1 MTLSR
6 RALLA
11 APALLPPFLSFGAR
25 AQQYP
30 DKPIRMIIPFAAGGT
45 TDLLARA
52 IGQELN
58 EAWGQPVISD
68 NRTGANGV
76 IAGEIVAKSP
86 GDGYTLELVA
96 MGHAT
101 NPLVYQRLPFD
112 SDKDFT
118 PISLIATFPQLVMVN
133 PKVPARTLGELLA
146 LAKKASPPMTYASGG
161 NGSSQHFAGAL
172 FTHMAGLTMTHVPYK
187 GGNPALQD
195 LIAGNVDMMI
205 IQPTTPSQVTS
216 GQVRVLAVSSK
227 QRSASYRDVPTVDE
241 AGVPGYQSVAW
252 YGLVGP
258 KGMPIQILEKL
269 SAAVVKAAHTSAV
282 TGVVANQGGDVVAST
297 PQEFADFIQAER
309 TRYAPIVREAGMM
322 VE

>member
-1 MTLSR
+1 MKLSR
-6 RALLA
+6 RALFA
-11 APALLPPFLSFGAR
+11 APALLPVRSW

-30 DKPIRMIIPFAAGGT
+30 DKQIRMIIPFAAGGT

-52 IGQELN
+52 IGQQLN
-58 EAWGQPVISD
+58 EMWGQPVISD
-68 NRTGANGV
+68 NRAGANGV
-76 IAGEIVAKSP
+76 IASEIVAKSP

-101 NPLVYQRLPFD
+101 NPLVYRKLPFD
-112 SDKDFT
+112 ADKDFT

-133 PKVPARTLGELLA
+133 PKVPARTLAELLA
-146 LAKKASPPMTYASGG
+146 LAKKADPPLTYGSGG

-172 FTHMAGLTMTHVPYK
+172 FAHMAGINITHVAYK

-195 LIAGNVDMMI
+195 LMAGNVDMMI
-205 IQPTTPSQVTS
+205 IQPNSPSQVTS
-216 GQVRVLAVSSK
+216 GQVRALAVSSK
-227 QRSASYRDVPTVDE
+227 TRSESYSDLPTVDE

-258 KGMPIQILEKL
+258 KGMPTDILKKISE
-269 SAAVVKAAHTSAV
+269 AVMKAADTSAV
-282 TGVVANQGGDVVAST
+282 KAVVATQGGDVVAST

-309 TRYAPIVREAGMM
+309 ARYAPIVREAGMM

>member
-1 MTLSR
+1 MRLSR

-11 APALLPPFLSFGAR
+11 APALLPYAAR

-30 DKPIRMIIPFAAGGT
+30 DKQIRMIVPFAAGGT

-52 IGQELN
+52 IGQQLN

-68 NRTGANGV
+68 NRAGANGV
-76 IAGEIVAKSP
+76 IASEIVAKAA

-101 NPLVYQRLPFD
+101 NPLIYKHLPFD
-112 SDKDFT
+112 PDKDFT

-146 LAKKASPPMTYASGG
+146 LAKKANPPLTYASGG
-161 NGSSQHFAGAL
+161 NGSSQHLAGAL
-172 FTHMAGLTMTHVPYK
+172 FAHMAGVTLTHVAYK

-195 LIAGNVDMMI
+195 LMAGNVDMMI
-205 IQPTTPSQVTS
+205 IQPNSPSQVSS
-216 GQVRVLAVSSK
+216 GQVRALAVSSK
-227 QRSASYRDVPTVDE
+227 TRSASYRDVPTVDE

-258 KGMPIQILEKL
+258 KGMPNQILEKL

-282 TGVVANQGGDVVAST
+282 TGVVAQQGGDVVAST

-309 TRYAPIVREAGMM
+309 ARYAPIVREAGMM

>member
-1 MTLSR
+1 
-6 RALLA
+6 
-11 APALLPPFLSFGAR
+11 
-25 AQQYP
+25 
-30 DKPIRMIIPFAAGGT
+30 MIIPFAAGGT

-52 IGQELN
+52 IGQQLN

-68 NRTGANGV
+68 NRAGANGV

-101 NPLVYQRLPFD
+101 NALVYKHLPFD

-118 PISLIATFPQLVMVN
+118 PVSLIATFPQLVMVN
-133 PKVPARTLGELLA
+133 PKVPATSLKELLA
-146 LAKKASPPMTYASGG
+146 LAKKANPPLTYASGG

-172 FTHMAGLTMTHVPYK
+172 FAHMAGLNLTHVAYK

-205 IQPTTPSQVTS
+205 IQPTTPQQVTS
-216 GQVRVLAVSSK
+216 GQVRALAVSSK
-227 QRSASYRDVPTVDE
+227 TRSASYRDVPTVDE

-258 KGMPIQILEKL
+258 KGMPNQILEKL
-269 SAAVVKAAHTSAV
+269 SVAVMKAAHTSAV

-309 TRYAPIVREAGMM
+309 ARYAPIVREAGMM

>member
-1 MTLSR
+1 MRLSR

-11 APALLPPFLSFGAR
+11 APALLPLRAR

-30 DKPIRMIIPFAAGGT
+30 DKQIRMIIPFAAGGT

-52 IGQELN
+52 IGQQLN

-68 NRTGANGV
+68 NRAGANGV
-76 IAGEIVAKSP
+76 IAGEIVAQSA

-101 NPLVYQRLPFD
+101 NPLVYRKLPFD
-112 SDKDFT
+112 PDRDFT

-133 PKVPARTLGELLA
+133 PKVPVTSLAGLLA
-146 LAKKASPPMTYASGG
+146 LARKANPPLTYGSGG

-172 FTHMAGLTMTHVPYK
+172 FAHMAGINLTHVAYK

-195 LIAGNVDMMI
+195 LMAGNVDMMI
-205 IQPTTPSQVTS
+205 IQPNSPSQVTS
-216 GQVRVLAVSSK
+216 GQVRALAVSSK
-227 QRSASYRDVPTVDE
+227 ARSESYRDLPTVDE

-258 KGMPIQILEKL
+258 KGMPDEILKKL
-269 SAAVVKAAHTSAV
+269 SEAVIKAAHASAV
-282 TGVVANQGGDVVAST
+282 KAVVATQGGDVVAST

-309 TRYAPIVREAGMM
+309 ARYAPIVREAGMM

>member
-1 MTLSR
+1 MKLSR

-11 APALLPPFLSFGAR
+11 APALLPVRSW

-52 IGQELN
+52 IGQQLN

-68 NRTGANGV
+68 NRAGANGV
-76 IAGEIVAKSP
+76 IASEIVAKSP

-101 NPLVYQRLPFD
+101 NPLVYKKLPFD
-112 SDKDFT
+112 SDKDFM

-133 PKVPARTLGELLA
+133 PKVPVKTLPELLA
-146 LAKKASPPMTYASGG
+146 LARKAGPPLTYGSGG

-172 FTHMAGLTMTHVPYK
+172 FAHMAGINITHVAYK

-195 LIAGNVDMMI
+195 LMAGNVDMMI
-205 IQPTTPSQVTS
+205 IQPNSPSQVTS
-216 GQVRVLAVSSK
+216 GQVQALAVSSK
-227 QRSASYRDVPTVDE
+227 TRSDSYRDLPTVDE

-258 KGMPIQILEKL
+258 KGMPSEILKKISE
-269 SAAVVKAAHTSAV
+269 AVIKAAHASAV
-282 TGVVANQGGDVVAST
+282 KAVVANQGGDVVAST

-309 TRYAPIVREAGMM
+309 ARYAPIVREAGMM

>member
-11 APALLPPFLSFGAR
+11 APALIPALAK
-25 AQQYP
+25 AETYP
-30 DKPIRMIIPFAAGGT
+30 DKQIRMIIPFAAGGT

-52 IGQELN
+52 VGQQLT

-101 NPLVYQRLPFD
+101 NPLVYKRLPFD
-112 SDKDFT
+112 PDKDFA

-133 PKVPARTLGELLA
+133 PKVPAKTLRELLD
-146 LAKKASPPMTYASGG
+146 LARKANPPMTYASGG

-172 FTHMAGLTMTHVPYK
+172 FAHMTGLAMTHVPYK

-205 IQPTTPSQVTS
+205 IQPTSPSQVTS
-216 GQVRVLAVSSK
+216 GQVRALAVSSK
-227 QRSASYRDVPTVDE
+227 NRSDSYRDVPTVDE

-258 KGMPIQILEKL
+258 KGMSNQILEKL
-269 SAAVVKAAHTSAV
+269 SAAVVKAAHSSAV
-282 TGVVANQGGDVVAST
+282 TGVVAQQGGEVVAST

-309 TRYAPIVREAGMM
+309 ARYAPIVREAGMM

>member
-1 MTLSR
+1 MRLSR
-6 RALLA
+6 RTLLA
-11 APALLPPFLSFGAR
+11 APALLPLAAH

-30 DKPIRMIIPFAAGGT
+30 DKQIRMIIPFAAGGT

-52 IGQELN
+52 IGQQLT
-58 EAWGQPVISD
+58 EAWGQPVVSD

-76 IAGEIVAKSP
+76 IASEIVAKSP

-101 NPLVYQRLPFD
+101 NPLVYKRLPFD

-118 PISLIATFPQLVMVN
+118 AVSLIATFPQLVMVN
-133 PKVPARTLGELLA
+133 PKVPAKTLAELLA

-195 LIAGNVDMMI
+195 LMAGNVDMMI
-205 IQPTTPSQVTS
+205 IQPTSPSQVTS
-216 GQVRVLAVSSK
+216 GQVRALAVSSK
-227 QRSASYRDVPTVDE
+227 TRSASYRDVPTVDE
-241 AGVPGYQSVAW
+241 AGVPGYQSVDW

-258 KGMPIQILEKL
+258 KGMPNQILEKL
-269 SAAVVKAAHTSAV
+269 SAAVVKAAHSSAV
-282 TGVVANQGGDVVAST
+282 TGVVAQQGGDVVAST

>member
-1 MTLSR
+1 MILSR

-11 APALLPPFLSFGAR
+11 ASALLPVAAR
-25 AQQYP
+25 AETYP
-30 DKPIRMIIPFAAGGT
+30 DKQIRMIIPFAAGGT

-52 IGQELN
+52 IGQQLT

-101 NPLVYQRLPFD
+101 NPLVYKRLPFD

-133 PKVPARTLGELLA
+133 PRVPAKTLQELLE

-195 LIAGNVDMMI
+195 LMAGNVDMMI
-205 IQPTTPSQVTS
+205 IQPNSPSQVTS
-216 GQVRVLAVSSK
+216 GQVRALAVSSK
-227 QRSASYRDVPTVDE
+227 KRSESYRDVPTVDE

-258 KGMPIQILEKL
+258 KGMSNQILEKL
-269 SAAVVKAAHTSAV
+269 SAAVVKAAHSSAV
-282 TGVVANQGGDVVAST
+282 TGVVAQQGGEVVAST

-309 TRYAPIVREAGMM
+309 ARYAPIVREAGMM

>member
-1 MTLSR
+1 MSLSR

-11 APALLPPFLSFGAR
+11 APALLPFAAQ

-30 DKPIRMIIPFAAGGT
+30 DKQIRMIIPFAAGGT

-52 IGQELN
+52 IGQQLT
-58 EAWGQPVISD
+58 EAWGQPVVSD

-76 IAGEIVAKSP
+76 IASEIVAKSP

-101 NPLVYQRLPFD
+101 NPLVYKRLPFD

-118 PISLIATFPQLVMVN
+118 PISLIATFPQLVMVT
-133 PKVPARTLGELLA
+133 PKVPAKTLAELLT

-216 GQVRVLAVSSK
+216 GQVRALAVSSK
-227 QRSASYRDVPTVDE
+227 TRSESYRDVPTVDE

-258 KGMPIQILEKL
+258 KGMPNQILEKL
-269 SAAVVKAAHTSAV
+269 SAAVVKAAHSSAV
-282 TGVVANQGGDVVAST
+282 TGVVAQQGGDVVAST

>member
-1 MTLSR
+1 MSLSR

-11 APALLPPFLSFGAR
+11 APALLPFAAQ

-30 DKPIRMIIPFAAGGT
+30 DKQIRMIIPFAAGGT

-52 IGQELN
+52 IGQQLT
-58 EAWGQPVISD
+58 EAWGQPVVSD

-76 IAGEIVAKSP
+76 IASEIVAKSP

-101 NPLVYQRLPFD
+101 NPLVYKRLPFD

-133 PKVPARTLGELLA
+133 PKVPAKTLAELLT

-216 GQVRVLAVSSK
+216 GQVRALAVSSK
-227 QRSASYRDVPTVDE
+227 TRSESYRDVPTVDE

-258 KGMPIQILEKL
+258 KGMPNQILEKL
-269 SAAVVKAAHTSAV
+269 SAAVVKAAHSSAV
-282 TGVVANQGGDVVAST
+282 TGVVAQQGGDVVAST

>member
-1 MTLSR
+1 MSLSR

-11 APALLPPFLSFGAR
+11 APALLPFAAR
-25 AQQYP
+25 AQGYP
-30 DKPIRMIIPFAAGGT
+30 DKQIRMIIPFAAGGT

-52 IGQELN
+52 IGQQLT
-58 EAWGQPVISD
+58 EAWGQPVVSD

-76 IAGEIVAKSP
+76 IASEIVAKSP

-101 NPLVYQRLPFD
+101 NPLVYKRLPFD

-133 PKVPARTLGELLA
+133 PKVPAKTLADLLA

-195 LIAGNVDMMI
+195 LMAGNVDMMI
-205 IQPTTPSQVTS
+205 IQPTSPSQVTS
-216 GQVRVLAVSSK
+216 GQVRALAVSSK
-227 QRSASYRDVPTVDE
+227 KRSESYRDVPTVDE

-258 KGMPIQILEKL
+258 KGMSNQILEKL
-269 SAAVVKAAHTSAV
+269 SAAVVKAAHSSAV
-282 TGVVANQGGDVVAST
+282 TGVVAQQGGDVVAST

>member
-1 MTLSR
+1 MKLSR
-6 RALLA
+6 RALFG
-11 APALLPPFLSFGAR
+11 APALLPIRSW

-52 IGQELN
+52 IGQQLN
-58 EAWGQPVISD
+58 EMWGQPVISD
-68 NRTGANGV
+68 NRAGANGV
-76 IAGEIVAKSP
+76 IASEIVAKSP

-101 NPLVYQRLPFD
+101 NPLVYRKLPFD
-112 SDKDFT
+112 ADKDFT

-133 PKVPARTLGELLA
+133 PKVPARTLAELLS
-146 LAKKASPPMTYASGG
+146 LARKADPPLTYGSGG

-172 FTHMAGLTMTHVPYK
+172 FAHMAGINITHVAYK

-195 LIAGNVDMMI
+195 LMAGNVDMMI
-205 IQPTTPSQVTS
+205 IQPNSPSQVTS
-216 GQVRVLAVSSK
+216 GQVRALAVSSK
-227 QRSASYRDVPTVDE
+227 KRSESYPDLPTVDE

-258 KGMPIQILEKL
+258 KGVPTDILKKISE
-269 SAAVVKAAHTSAV
+269 AVTKAAATSAV
-282 TGVVANQGGDVVAST
+282 KAVVATQGGDVVAST

-309 TRYAPIVREAGMM
+309 ARYAPIVREAGMM

>member
-1 MTLSR
+1 MKLSR

-11 APALLPPFLSFGAR
+11 APVLLPAVAR
-25 AQQYP
+25 GQQYP
-30 DKPIRMIIPFAAGGT
+30 DKQIRMIIPFAAGGT

-52 IGQELN
+52 IGQQLN

-68 NRTGANGV
+68 NRAGANGV
-76 IAGEIVAKSP
+76 IATEIVAKSP
-86 GDGYTLELVA
+86 ADGYTLELVA

-101 NPLVYQRLPFD
+101 NPLVYKKLPFD
-112 SDKDFT
+112 ADKDFT
-118 PISLIATFPQLVMVN
+118 PISLLATFPQLVMVN
-133 PKVPARTLGELLA
+133 PKVPATTLGELLA
-146 LAKKASPPMTYASGG
+146 VGKKANPPLTYASGG

-172 FTHMAGLTMTHVPYK
+172 FAHMAGINITHVAYK

-195 LIAGNVDMMI
+195 LMAGNVDMMI
-205 IQPTTPSQVTS
+205 IQPNSPSQLSS
-216 GQVRVLAVSSK
+216 GQVRALAVSSLE
-227 QRSASYRDVPTVDE
+227 RSASYRDIPTVDE

-258 KGMPIQILEKL
+258 KGMPTDILKKISE
-269 SAAVVKAAHTSAV
+269 AVIKAAHSSAV
-282 TGVVANQGGDVVAST
+282 TAVVANQGGDVVAST

-309 TRYAPIVREAGMM
+309 RRYAPIVREAGMM

>member
-1 MTLSR
+1 MRLAR
-6 RALLA
+6 FALLA
-11 APALLPPFLSFGAR
+11 AMALLPAGVHTGAR

-30 DKPIRMIIPFAAGGT
+30 DKPMRMIIPFAAGGT

-52 IGQELN
+52 IGQQLN

-68 NRTGANGV
+68 NRAGANGV
-76 IAGEIVAKSP
+76 IASEIVAKSA

-112 SDKDFT
+112 ADKDFT

-133 PKVPARTLGELLA
+133 PKVPAKTLPELLA
-146 LAKKASPPMTYASGG
+146 LARKTNPPLTYGSGG

-172 FTHMAGLTMTHVPYK
+172 FAHMAGITITHVAYK

-195 LIAGNVDMMI
+195 LMAGNVDMMI
-205 IQPTTPSQVTS
+205 IQPNSPSQVTS
-216 GQVRVLAVSSK
+216 GQVRALAVSSK
-227 QRSASYRDVPTVDE
+227 TRSDSYRDVPTVDE

-258 KGMPIQILEKL
+258 KGMPTEILKKISE
-269 SAAVVKAAHTSAV
+269 AVMKSAHTSAMKA
-282 TGVVANQGGDVVAST
+282 VVANQGGDVVAST

-309 TRYAPIVREAGMM
+309 ARYAPIVREAGMM

>member
-1 MTLSR
+1 MRLSR
-6 RALLA
+6 RTLLA
-11 APALLPPFLSFGAR
+11 APALLPLAAH

-30 DKPIRMIIPFAAGGT
+30 DKQIRMIIPFAAGGT

-52 IGQELN
+52 IGQQLT

-101 NPLVYQRLPFD
+101 NPLVYKRLPFD
-112 SDKDFT
+112 PDKDFA

-133 PKVPARTLGELLA
+133 PKVPAKTLRELLD
-146 LAKKASPPMTYASGG
+146 LARKANPPMTYASGG

-172 FTHMAGLTMTHVPYK
+172 FAHMTGLAMTHVPYK

-205 IQPTTPSQVTS
+205 IQPTSPSQVTS

-227 QRSASYRDVPTVDE
+227 NRSDSYRDVPTVDE

-258 KGMPIQILEKL
+258 KGMSNQILEKL
-269 SAAVVKAAHTSAV
+269 SAAVVKAAHSSAV
-282 TGVVANQGGDVVAST
+282 TGVVAQQGGEVVAST

-309 TRYAPIVREAGMM
+309 ARYAPIVREAGMM

>member
-1 MTLSR
+1 MRLSR

-11 APALLPPFLSFGAR
+11 APALLPLTAR

-30 DKPIRMIIPFAAGGT
+30 DKQIRMIIPFAAGGT

-52 IGQELN
+52 IGQQLT

-76 IAGEIVAKSP
+76 IASEIVAKSP

-101 NPLVYQRLPFD
+101 NPLVYKRLPFD

-118 PISLIATFPQLVMVN
+118 PVSLIATFPQLVMVN
-133 PKVPARTLGELLA
+133 PKVPAKTLAELLA

-195 LIAGNVDMMI
+195 LMAGNVDMMI
-205 IQPTTPSQVTS
+205 IQPTSPSQVTS
-216 GQVRVLAVSSK
+216 GQVRALAVSSK
-227 QRSASYRDVPTVDE
+227 TRSASYRDVPTVDE

-258 KGMPIQILEKL
+258 KGMLNQILEKL
-269 SAAVVKAAHTSAV
+269 SAAVVKAAHSSVV
-282 TGVVANQGGDVVAST
+282 TGVVAQQGGDVVAST

>member
-1 MTLSR
+1 MNLSR
-6 RALLA
+6 RALLV
-11 APALLPPFLSFGAR
+11 APALLPAR
-25 AQQYP
+25 AWAQQYP

-52 IGQELN
+52 IGQQLN

-68 NRTGANGV
+68 NRAGANGV
-76 IAGEIVAKSP
+76 IASEIVAKSP
-86 GDGYTLELVA
+86 SDGYTLELVA

-101 NPLVYQRLPFD
+101 NPLVYKRLPFD
-112 SDKDFT
+112 ADKDFT

-133 PKVPARTLGELLA
+133 PKVPAKTLPELLA
-146 LAKKASPPMTYASGG
+146 LARKASPPLTFGSGG

-172 FTHMAGLTMTHVPYK
+172 FAHMAGLTITHVAYK

-195 LIAGNVDMMI
+195 LMAGNVDMMI
-205 IQPTTPSQVTS
+205 IQPNSPSQVTS
-216 GQVRVLAVSSK
+216 GQVRALAVSSRT
-227 QRSASYRDVPTVDE
+227 RSDSYRDVPTVDE

-258 KGMPIQILEKL
+258 KGMPTEILKKISE
-269 SAAVVKAAHTSAV
+269 AVMKAAHTSAV
-282 TGVVANQGGDVVAST
+282 KAVVANQGGDVVAST

-309 TRYAPIVREAGMM
+309 ARYAPIVREAGMM

>member
-1 MTLSR
+1 MSLLR
-6 RALLA
+6 RTLLA
-11 APALLPPFLSFGAR
+11 APALLPFAAR
-25 AQQYP
+25 AEGYP
-30 DKPIRMIIPFAAGGT
+30 DRQIRMIIPFAAGGT

-52 IGQELN
+52 IGQQLT

-76 IAGEIVAKSP
+76 IASEIVAKSP

-101 NPLVYQRLPFD
+101 NPLVYKRLPFD

-118 PISLIATFPQLVMVN
+118 AISLIATFPQLVMVN
-133 PKVPARTLGELLA
+133 PKVPAKTLVELLA
-146 LAKKASPPMTYASGG
+146 LAKKASPPLTYASGG

-195 LIAGNVDMMI
+195 LMAGNVDMMI
-205 IQPTTPSQVTS
+205 IQPNSPSQVTS
-216 GQVRVLAVSSK
+216 GQVRALAVSSK
-227 QRSASYRDVPTVDE
+227 TRSASYRDVPTVDE

-258 KGMPIQILEKL
+258 KGMPNQILEKL
-269 SAAVVKAAHTSAV
+269 SAAVVKAAHSSAV
-282 TGVVANQGGDVVAST
+282 TGVVAQQGGDVVAST

>member
-11 APALLPPFLSFGAR
+11 APALIPALAK
-25 AQQYP
+25 AETYP
-30 DKPIRMIIPFAAGGT
+30 DKQIRMIIPFAAGGT

-52 IGQELN
+52 IGQQLT

-101 NPLVYQRLPFD
+101 NPLVYKRLPFD
-112 SDKDFT
+112 PDKDFA

-133 PKVPARTLGELLA
+133 PKVPAKTLRELLD
-146 LAKKASPPMTYASGG
+146 LARKANPPMTYASGG

-172 FTHMAGLTMTHVPYK
+172 FAHMTGLAMTHVPYK

-205 IQPTTPSQVTS
+205 IQPTSPSQVTS
-216 GQVRVLAVSSK
+216 GQVRALAVSSK
-227 QRSASYRDVPTVDE
+227 NRSDSYRDVPTVDE

-258 KGMPIQILEKL
+258 KGMSNQILEKL
-269 SAAVVKAAHTSAV
+269 SAAVVKAAHSSAV
-282 TGVVANQGGDVVAST
+282 TGVVAQQGGEVVAST

-309 TRYAPIVREAGMM
+309 ARYAPIVREAGMM

>member
-1 MTLSR
+1 MRLSR
-6 RALLA
+6 RTLLA
-11 APALLPPFLSFGAR
+11 APALLPLAAR
-25 AQQYP
+25 AQTFP

-52 IGQELN
+52 IGQQLN

-68 NRTGANGV
+68 NRAGANGV

-101 NPLVYQRLPFD
+101 NPLVYKHLPYD

-118 PISLIATFPQLVMVN
+118 PVSLIATFPQLVMVN
-133 PKVPARTLGELLA
+133 PKVPATSLKELLA
-146 LAKKASPPMTYASGG
+146 LAKKANPPLTYASGG

-172 FTHMAGLTMTHVPYK
+172 FAHMAGLNLTHIAYK

-205 IQPTTPSQVTS
+205 IQPTTPQQVTS
-216 GQVRVLAVSSK
+216 GQVRALAVSSK
-227 QRSASYRDVPTVDE
+227 TRSASYRDVPTVDE

-258 KGMPIQILEKL
+258 KGMPNQILEKL
-269 SAAVVKAAHTSAV
+269 SAAVIKAAHTSAV

-309 TRYAPIVREAGMM
+309 ARYAPIVREAGMM

>member
-11 APALLPPFLSFGAR
+11 APALIPALAK
-25 AQQYP
+25 AETYP
-30 DKPIRMIIPFAAGGT
+30 DKQIRMIIPFAAGGT

-52 IGQELN
+52 IGQQLT

-101 NPLVYQRLPFD
+101 NPLVYKRLPFD
-112 SDKDFT
+112 PDKDFA

-133 PKVPARTLGELLA
+133 PKVPAKTLRELLD
-146 LAKKASPPMTYASGG
+146 LARKANPPMTYASGG

-172 FTHMAGLTMTHVPYK
+172 FAHMTGLAMTHVPYK

-205 IQPTTPSQVTS
+205 IQPTSPSQVTS

-227 QRSASYRDVPTVDE
+227 NRSDSYRDVPTVDE

-258 KGMPIQILEKL
+258 KGMSNQILEKL
-269 SAAVVKAAHTSAV
+269 SAAVVKAAHSSAV
-282 TGVVANQGGDVVAST
+282 TGVVAQQGGEVVAST

-309 TRYAPIVREAGMM
+309 ARYAPIVREAGMM

>member
-1 MTLSR
+1 MKLSR

-11 APALLPPFLSFGAR
+11 APALFPVRSW

-30 DKPIRMIIPFAAGGT
+30 DKQIRMIIPFAAGGT

-52 IGQELN
+52 IGQQLS
-58 EAWGQPVISD
+58 EAWGQPVVSD
-68 NRTGANGV
+68 NRAGANGV
-76 IAGEIVAKSP
+76 IASEIVAKSA

-101 NPLVYQRLPFD
+101 NPLVYRKLPFD

-133 PKVPARTLGELLA
+133 PKVPARTLAELLA
-146 LAKKASPPMTYASGG
+146 LAKTANPPLTYGSGG

-172 FTHMAGLTMTHVPYK
+172 FAHMAGIAITHVAYK

-195 LIAGNVDMMI
+195 LMAGNVDMMI
-205 IQPTTPSQVTS
+205 IQPNSPSQVTS
-216 GQVRVLAVSSK
+216 GQVRALAVSSK
-227 QRSASYRDVPTVDE
+227 ARSESYRDLPTVDE

-258 KGMPIQILEKL
+258 KGMPSEILKKL
-269 SAAVVKAAHTSAV
+269 SEAVMKAAHASAV
-282 TGVVANQGGDVVAST
+282 KAVVANKGGDVVAST

-309 TRYAPIVREAGMM
+309 ARYAPIVREAGMV